1 MPPLPRR
8 HRQSPVINARPPR
21 RVDTAAIYADCA
33 AWHPRASQPLLR
45 EIWSTA
51 FIYTDA
57 PLVLEEKPS
66 ASGYIVSTFGGPEVD
81 VRIRSE

>member
-1 MPPLPRR
+1 
-8 HRQSPVINARPPR
+8 
-21 RVDTAAIYADCA
+21 
-33 AWHPRASQPLLR
+33 LLR
-45 EIWSTA
+45 EIRSTA

-81 VRIRSE
+81 VKIRSE